1 MQSAPDRLVSVISRL
16 VRPALH
22 VAIGPPE
29 NGFRRFWLALAI
41 TMFGTWAGAVALTV
55 RLYDQTHST
64 TWSSL
69 LYVAEF
75 APTVFIGIALGHLL
89 DRLPPVRA
97 LAIFELV
104 AGASWL
110 ALVVIDRPSLVVTL
124 AFVNGACAGAYKII
138 ATSATSMLVSKEH
151 LDAANAATLSIDN
164 LMTLVGYAIGGILV
178 GAYAPDVVLALN
190 AATFLISAL
199 LLATLPLIPAPR
211 GVDTHHEPWR
221 HQVTAGARRMAAD
234 PRLRIVLVSLPLAT
248 AASGMGNALQ
258 IPLLRGAVG
267 ASAAAIGFV
276 LATHA
281 FGLVFGAWAG
291 PFLPRR
297 TSTFLVGMV
306 VMGIGLLPMLV
317 TSDIPLIAAGILVS
331 GFGNGVVIIRFRTT
345 MQVATAPRDRAS
357 TIAFIYSFAF
367 GVGVL
372 GAALAGPLAAKVDLR
387 PSIGVTIVLFVVA
400 ATAGAVVDFIDRGRY
415 DPVADRTDEML
426 GRSARPSP
434 TRGTSAPTG

>member
-1 MQSAPDRLVSVISRL
+1 MARSLRRPLRRSRPPERTCVLTRL
-16 VRPALH
+16 VRPALI

-29 NGFRRFWLALAI
+29 NGFRRFWLSLAI

-97 LAIFELV
+97 LAVFELT

-110 ALVVIDRPSLVVTL
+110 ALVMIDRPPLVVTL

-178 GAYAPDVVLALN
+178 GAYAPEVVLALN
-190 AATFLISAL
+190 AATFLVSAL
-199 LLATLPLIPAPR
+199 LLMTLPLIPAPR
-211 GVDTHHEPWR
+211 GDDAAPRAVA
-221 HQVTAGARRMAAD
+221 HQVTAGARRMAGR
-234 PRLRIVLVSLPLAT
+234 P
-248 AASGMGNALQ
+248 
-258 IPLLRGAVG
+258 
-267 ASAAAIGFV
+267 AAARRAGGAAGRNGGDRDGERAPDPAPARRRRRV
-276 LATHA
+276 GGRDRVLLATHA

-306 VMGIGLLPMLV
+306 VMGVGLLPMLF
-317 TSDIPLIAAGILVS
+317 SSNIPLIAVGLVVS

-357 TIAFIYSFAF
+357 TIAFIYSFSF

-372 GAALAGPLAAKVDLR
+372 GAALAGPVAAVVDLR
-387 PSIGVTIVLFVVA
+387 PAIG
-400 ATAGAVVDFIDRGRY
+400 DH
-415 DPVADRTDEML
+415 DPVC
-426 GRSARPSP
+426 S
-434 TRGTSAPTG
+434 

>member
-1 MQSAPDRLVSVISRL
+1 MLSVLSRL

-29 NGFRRFWLALAI
+29 NGFRRFWLSLAI

-97 LAIFELV
+97 LAIFELT

-110 ALVVIDRPSLVVTL
+110 ALVWIERPSLVVTL

-190 AATFLISAL
+190 AGTFLISAL

-211 GVDTHHEPWR
+211 SHVDHEPWR
-221 HQVTAGARRMAAD
+221 RQITAGGRRMAAD
-234 PRLRIVLVSLPLAT
+234 PRLRVVLVALPVAT
-248 AASGMGNALQ
+248 AAIGMGNALQ

-306 VMGIGLLPMLV
+306 VMGVGLLPMV
-317 TSDIPLIAAGILVS
+317 FTSNVPLIAAGILVS

-345 MQVATAPRDRAS
+345 MQVATAPQDRAS

-372 GAALAGPLAAKVDLR
+372 GAALAGPVASIVDLR
-387 PSIGVTIVLFVVA
+387 PAIGITILLFVTA
-400 ATAGAVVDFIDRGRY
+400 ATAGAMVDFLDRGRY
-415 DPVADRTDEML
+415 DPVATVSDEML
-426 GRSARPSP
+426 GGVGPARP
-434 TRGTSAPTG
+434 THGASASTG